1 METGVAFL
9 EQAGLDMKKQ
19 FITTK
24 FYYGFPVFIL
34 AYKDQQFG
42 YNITTCSSSYSLG
55 SMMVV
60 GLFKGSHAARQISH
74 FREFSLNLPT
84 ERLILAAEQAGF
96 SSARDKLTATGLKNS
111 RAERIDAPL
120 LDDCPV
126 SIECQVE
133 HIQEFSNYINFT
145 ARIVN
150 RWVEEDLLDWKGGF
164 KNTGFQPIEYMGD
177 GKARVYRYLAQDRA
191 DELGKFI
198 KRKRKTDN

>member
-1 METGVAFL
+1 
-9 EQAGLDMKKQ
+9 MKKQ

-34 AYKDQQFG
+34 AYKDQQFD

-55 SMMVV
+55 NMMMV
-60 GLFKGSHAARQISH
+60 GLFKGSNAARQISH
-74 FREFSLNLPT
+74 FRKFTLNLPT
-84 ERLILAAEQAGF
+84 ERLILAAEQAGI
-96 SSARDKLTATGLKNS
+96 SSTRDKLAVTGLRNS
-111 RAERIDAPL
+111 KAERIDAPL

-150 RWVEEDLLDWKGGF
+150 RWVEEDLLDWRGGF
-164 KNTGFQPIEYMGD
+164 KNYDFQPIEYMGD
-177 GKARVYRYLAQDRA
+177 GKDRVYRYLDEDRG

-198 KRKRKTDN
+198 KRKQKTDD